1 MNIYKF
7 VTFLFIPIL
16 LVVFCMPISTAQKEK
31 TETKDTP
38 TQTSTGKEPVKTDES
53 TQFKRDLHPC
63 DSQKGEGFAIKGT
76 LQYNLD
82 CAPWANDK
90 ILDLT
95 GKSDWSIVSWFVRLI
110 TFAYR
115 VAFVMTIVA
124 IFIAGLKYIK
134 AGGEGG
140 FAVAKDAL
148 KFALIGFL
156 VTSTSWSIVAMFSK
170 AMSMVGGGIITNYEL
185 RITN

>member
-1 MNIYKF
+1 MNIHKF
-7 VTFLFIPIL
+7 VSLLFIPIL
-16 LVVFCMPISTAQKEK
+16 MVGFCIPISMAQDGG
-31 TETKDTP
+31 ETKAKP
-38 TQTSTGKEPVKTDES
+38 ATQQDSGTGKITEKES

-95 GKSDWSIVSWFVRLI
+95 GKSNWSIVSWFVRLI

-124 IFIAGLKYIK
+124 VFIAGLKYIK

-170 AMSMVGGGIITNYEL
+170 AMSMISQ
-185 RITN
+185 

>member
-1 MNIYKF
+1 MNIHKL
-7 VTFLFIPIL
+7 VSLLFIPIL
-16 LVVFCMPISTAQKEK
+16 MVGFFI
-31 TETKDTP
+31 P
-38 TQTSTGKEPVKTDES
+38 TSFGQGKEEVKTTQKATEQETQKKEES
-53 TQFKRDLHPC
+53 TQFQRDLHPC

-95 GKSDWSIVSWFVRLI
+95 GKSNWSIVSWFVRLI

-124 IFIAGLKYIK
+124 VFVAGLKYIK

-156 VTSTSWSIVAMFSK
+156 VTSTSWTIVAMFSR
-170 AMSMVGGGIITNYEL
+170 AMSMVGYDIMRQTFPHEIL
-185 RITN
+185 W

>member
-1 MNIYKF
+1 MNIHKF
-7 VTFLFIPIL
+7 ISLLFIPIL
-16 LVVFCMPISTAQKEK
+16 MVGFCMPISNAQNEAKETKEK
-31 TETKDTP
+31 PATQQDTGQG
-38 TQTSTGKEPVKTDES
+38 TQEKKES

-90 ILDLT
+90 ILDIT
-95 GKSDWSIVSWFVRLI
+95 GQSNWSIVSWFVRLI

-115 VAFVMTIVA
+115 IAFVMTIVA
-124 IFIAGLKYIK
+124 VFIAGLKYIK

-170 AMSMVGGGIITNYEL
+170 AMSMVSWT
-185 RITN
+185 